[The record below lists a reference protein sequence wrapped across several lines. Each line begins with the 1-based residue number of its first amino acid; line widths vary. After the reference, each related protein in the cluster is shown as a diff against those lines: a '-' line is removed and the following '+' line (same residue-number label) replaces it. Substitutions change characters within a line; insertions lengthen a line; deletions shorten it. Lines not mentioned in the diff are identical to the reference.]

1 MAKTKQAKLKAK
13 QTKKIK
19 PKPKPK
25 SKTALARTSKPALSN
40 RQTKQ
45 VAKKISASKQT
56 SKLAIRKPTQP
67 SLQLEDKQLEDK
79 RVVSG
84 ETKTQPSQATRL
96 QEKPLPPSDTIAVR
110 VETEYTAENIQVL
123 EGLEAVRQRPAM
135 YIGDTSVRG
144 LHHLFN
150 EVLDNSIDEALA
162 GHCDRIVCKL
172 HKDNSLTV
180 KDNGRGIPTEIHEK
194 YGVSALQIVMCTL
207 HAGAKFGGG
216 GYHVSGGL
224 HGVGVSCVNALSE
237 WCEVT
242 VERNGK
248 VYYQKYHRGV
258 PEEPV
263 KVIGT
268 SKRTGTTT
276 HWYADPKIFGEI
288 KYDPRIFKSRIRE
301 LAYLN
306 PNVTIE
312 FINEQNPDDDEVFH
326 YKKGIQALVEDLNA
340 ANEVL
345 HKVIYFKRVR
355 EDIECEVAL
364 QYNTG
369 YRDTILTFANNINT
383 IEGGTHATGAKT
395 ALTRVI
401 NQYARKMGLLKEKDP
416 NFLGEDVRGGL
427 TMVVAVK
434 LLRPQFEGQTKTK
447 LGNSEVEGI
456 VNSIVN
462 EGLSEFFDENP
473 SVARKIIEKAIQEQ
487 RVREAARKAA
497 EAVRRSSA
505 LESYGLAAKLADCT
519 DKNPENTELFIVEG
533 DSAGGSA
540 KNARDRRFQAVLPIR
555 GKILNVERARPDKA
569 LDNEEVKALISS
581 IGTGIDYMVSR
592 NGEEGEE
599 NGVSSFDMNKLRY
612 GKIVILSDADVDG
625 EHIRTLLLTFFF
637 RYMRPLLQ
645 AGRVYF
651 VKLPLFSIKVG
662 KDERYY
668 ASDEAERDEI
678 LKKIKK
684 KDVKITRFKGLG
696 EMQPEELEETAM
708 NKNTRVLLRITL
720 DPDDLTE
727 SETIFSHLMGDKVE
741 QRRAFIERHAK
752 EATDVDWHY

>member
-1 MAKTKQAKLKAK
+1 MAKTRQAKRSIKPS
-13 QTKKIK
+13 TK
-19 PKPKPK
+19 PKPKLKSKSK
-25 SKTALARTSKPALSN
+25 SKTTSTQSAKQTLAN

-45 VAKKISASKQT
+45 VAKKSATLKQPAKAAT
-56 SKLAIRKPTQP
+56 KIPAKP
-67 SLQLEDKQLEDK
+67 SLPEENK
-79 RVVSG
+79 G
-84 ETKTQPSQATRL
+84 IGAIETKTTQPPPA
-96 QEKPLPPSDTIAVR
+96 QEQLAPSETIAVR
-110 VETEYTAENIQVL
+110 VESEYTAENIQVL

-162 GHCDRIVCKL
+162 KHCDHIVCIL
-172 HKDNSLTV
+172 HKDNWLTV
-180 KDNGRGIPTEIHEK
+180 RDNGRGIPTEIHEK

-248 VYYQKYHRGV
+248 IYYQKYHRGV

-268 SKRTGTTT
+268 TKRTGTTT

-288 KYDPRIFKSRIRE
+288 KYDPHIFKSRIRE

-306 PNVTIE
+306 PNVKID
-312 FINEQNPDDDEVFH
+312 FINEQNPEDSESFY

-340 ANEVL
+340 ANDTL

-355 EDIECEVAL
+355 DDIECEVAL
-364 QYNTG
+364 QYHTG

-401 NQYARKMGLLKEKDP
+401 NQHARKIGLLKEKDP

-473 SVARKIIEKAIQEQ
+473 SVARKIVEKALQEQ

-540 KNARDRRFQAVLPIR
+540 KNARDRRYQAVLPIR

-581 IGTGIDYMVSR
+581 IGTGIDYIVNR
-592 NGEEGEE
+592 NGEESEE
-599 NGVSSFDMNKLRY
+599 DEGNGTVSFDMSKLRY

-651 VKLPLFSIKVG
+651 VKLPLFSIKAG

-668 ASDEAERDEI
+668 ASDEKERDEI

-708 NKNTRVLLRITL
+708 NKETRVLLKITL

-727 SETIFSHLMGDKVE
+727 SETIFSHLMGDKVD